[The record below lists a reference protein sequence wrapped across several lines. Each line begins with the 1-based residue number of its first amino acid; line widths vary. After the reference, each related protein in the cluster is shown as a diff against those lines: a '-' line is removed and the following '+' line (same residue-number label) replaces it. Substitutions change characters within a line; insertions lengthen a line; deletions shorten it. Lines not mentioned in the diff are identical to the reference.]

1 MAGCSTLVWNASHS
15 SRPRVACQP
24 RDYAVPFR
32 LTDGG

>member
-1 MAGCSTLVWNASHS
+1 MWSASYS
-15 SRPRVACQP
+15 SKPCVACQP